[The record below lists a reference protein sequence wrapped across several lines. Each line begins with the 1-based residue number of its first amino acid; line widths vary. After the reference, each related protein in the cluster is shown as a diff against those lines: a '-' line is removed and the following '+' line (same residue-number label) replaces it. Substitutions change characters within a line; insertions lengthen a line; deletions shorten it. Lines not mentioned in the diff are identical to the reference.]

1 MRTKELER
9 REGQRTLLVVFDVD
23 EEVSDGLLRVAR
35 EHEVSGGYFTA
46 IGALSEVTL
55 GYWEWETKQYLRLPV
70 REQVEVLSLIG
81 NIALG
86 PDGAPKVHAHVVISK
101 RDGGAHGGHLLDA
114 RVRPTLEVML
124 VEVPKRLQ
132 RRLDAASG
140 LPLLDARA

>member
-1 MRTKELER
+1 MHTKEVEC
-9 REGQRTLLVVFDVD
+9 REGQRTLLVVFDVGD
-23 EEVSDGLLRVAR
+23 EVSDGLLAIAR
-35 EHEVSGGYFTA
+35 EHDISGAYFTA

-55 GYWEWETKQYLRLPV
+55 GYWEWETKQYRRLPV
-70 REQVEVLSLIG
+70 RDQVEVLSLAG

-86 PDGAPKVHAHVVISK
+86 PDGTPKVHAHIVISK
-101 RDGGAHGGHLLDA
+101 RDGSAHGGHLLDA

-132 RRLDAASG
+132 RRLDPVMG

>member
-1 MRTKELER
+1 MHTKELER

-23 EEVSDGLLRVAR
+23 DEVSSGLLGVAR
-35 EHEVSGGYFTA
+35 EHRIDGAYFTA

-55 GYWEWETKQYLRLPV
+55 GYWEWETKQYRRLPV
-70 REQVEVLSLIG
+70 REQVEVLSLAG

-86 PDGAPKVHAHVVISK
+86 PDGAPKVHAHIVISK
-101 RDGGAHGGHLLDA
+101 RDGTAHGGHLLDA

-132 RRLDAASG
+132 RRLDAATG

>member
-9 REGQRTLLVVFDVD
+9 REGQRTLLIVFDID
-23 EEVSDGLLRVAR
+23 DEVSDGLLAVAR
-35 EHEVSGGYFTA
+35 EHAIAGAYFTA

-55 GYWEWETKQYLRLPV
+55 GYWEWKSKQYLRLPV
-70 REQVEVLSLIG
+70 REQVEVLSLAG

-86 PDGAPKVHAHVVISK
+86 PDGAPKVHAHIVISK
-101 RDGGAHGGHLLDA
+101 RDGSAHGGHLLDA

-132 RRLDAASG
+132 RRLDAATG

>member
-9 REGQRTLLVVFDVD
+9 RDGQRTLLVVFDIND
-23 EEVSDGLLRVAR
+23 EVSDGLLATAR
-35 EHEVSGGYFTA
+35 EHQIEGAYFSA

-55 GYWEWETKQYLRLPV
+55 GYWEWKSKEYLRIPV
-70 REQVEVLSLIG
+70 REQVEVLSLTG

-86 PDGAPKVHAHVVISK
+86 PDGTPKVHAHVVISK
-101 RDGGAHGGHLLDA
+101 RDGSAHGGHLLDA

-132 RRLDAASG
+132 RRLDMASG